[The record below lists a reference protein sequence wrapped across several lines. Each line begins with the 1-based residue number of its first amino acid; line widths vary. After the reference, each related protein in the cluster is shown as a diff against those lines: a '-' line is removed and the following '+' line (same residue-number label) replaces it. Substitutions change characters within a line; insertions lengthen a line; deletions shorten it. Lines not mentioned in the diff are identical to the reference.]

1 MRPRKPMYSVVMS
14 SWGQAGRALGQ
25 PLPVGP
31 TDAPRTDSTCGGG
44 QLQPS
49 PGSST
54 LKASVSDRQA
64 SGLEN
69 NLGSPTCQRRGWV
82 SPSGSEAS
90 ALAHPPGSLSRRT
103 SGRRRDRPHAAAPT
117 LGDGGHMGGAWTQ
130 GHLSPGRLGG
140 LRGPPESPR
149 LCAEQ
154 SSGSAQAVGRPGCAS
169 PAERWRGLLNLQ
181 LQSAGTITSHG
192 YSVAQSC
199 PTL

>member
-1 MRPRKPMYSVVMS
+1 MYSVVMS

-103 SGRRRDRPHAAAPT
+103 SGRRRDRPHAGVQA
-117 LGDGGHMGGAWTQ
+117 
-130 GHLSPGRLGG
+130 
-140 LRGPPESPR
+140 GPH
-149 LCAEQ
+149 
-154 SSGSAQAVGRPGCAS
+154 
-169 PAERWRGLLNLQ
+169 PAFTGLLGALHRLRFLGILMLLPQ
-181 LQSAGTITSHG
+181 CTSLFPPPRAPP
-192 YSVAQSC
+192 VPA
-199 PTL
+199 